1 MNNIIDMDVSNYTS
15 EEIKQLELDL
25 QTRLTRQVFIKIE
38 ILDQTDKVI
47 DEVSGS
53 AISGN
58 YNIDSTSAIRR
69 TCSITFNLKNG
80 YLPSESSI
88 FWINKRF
95 RLYIGL
101 KEMRTNS
108 VYWFNKGTYA
118 IKDPSVSIAINENT
132 ITINGLDKMALYNG
146 DISGQLETAFIA
158 DVVDESGEKVDI
170 YVGDAVEAL
179 MRDGGETNLLITK
192 TDLVL
197 PYKIE
202 SAIGD
207 TRYDILSK
215 FNELFYNYQV
225 YYNLDGYFVFGKK
238 PAYQSNDKVV
248 NEIAIDFS
256 KDSKDDINSRIS
268 NIPYNLLISI
278 NRDIAYSN
286 IKNKVIVYGGIH
298 DDGYQPKY
306 EIIVDDVNFPDS
318 PYTIKKL
325 DERYS
330 DNTLMFRQF
339 VVQDD
344 MYVDAGDEEGGTEEV
359 LIPKDNYSFE
369 MATKGNNTFVAF
381 SQIILPSYLSPDIP
395 NVNNAWG
402 FANSTD
408 EVQKQCVHYD
418 IIFDD
423 TSYLDCVPKQ
433 YYGNTYYVGNVWI
446 LEQILKSGDYTEAN
460 DTGEPF
466 VCWYDGKNFGI
477 YIEGNISEA
486 ETTEHIVKF
495 TRKEITNH
503 AYSFNLC
510 KERAIQE
517 VYLHQQAT
525 DTVQIVCVPIY
536 SLDVNTVIY
545 LDDNESGVQGEYVIT
560 NISCGLGVS
569 DTMSITANKL
579 W

>member
-1 MNNIIDMDVSNYTS
+1 MDNILDMDLSYYTS
-15 EEIKQLELDL
+15 EEISQLELDL
-25 QTRLTRQVFIKIE
+25 QTKLTRQVYIKIE
-38 ILDQTDKVI
+38 ILDQNDKVI
-47 DEVSGS
+47 NEVSGS

-58 YNIDSTSAIRR
+58 YNIDSESAIRR
-69 TCSITFNLKNG
+69 SCSVTFNLENG
-80 YLPSESSI
+80 YMPNSDSI

-95 RLYIGL
+95 KLFIGL
-101 KEMRTNS
+101 KEASSNS
-108 VYWFNKGTYA
+108 IYWFNKGAYA
-118 IKDPSVSIAINENT
+118 IKDPSINITVSENT

-146 DISGQLETAFIA
+146 DIAGQLETAFIA
-158 DVVDESGEKVDI
+158 DVVDSDGNKVDI
-170 YVGDAVEAL
+170 YVEDAVEAL

-192 TDLVL
+192 TGLAL

-207 TRYDILSK
+207 SRYDIINK
-215 FNELFYNYQV
+215 FNELFYNYQS
-225 YYNLDGYFVFGKK
+225 YYNLDGYFVFGQK
-238 PAYQSNDKVV
+238 PAYQSNNGVV
-248 NEIAIDFS
+248 NKIAMDFS
-256 KDSKDDINSRIS
+256 KDYINPRIN

-286 IKNKVIVYGGIH
+286 VKNKIVVYGGVH

-306 EIIVDDVNFPDS
+306 QIIIDDVNYPNS
-318 PYTIKKL
+318 PYTVEKL
-325 DERYS
+325 NEKYS
-330 DNTLMFRQF
+330 DGSLVCRTF

-344 MYVDAGDEEGGTEEV
+344 MYVDTGDTEGEIEEI
-359 LIPKDNYSFE
+359 LIPQDNYSFE
-369 MATKGNNTFVAF
+369 MATKGNDTFVNF

-395 NVNNAWG
+395 NTNNAWG

-408 EVQKQCVHYD
+408 EIKKQCVYYD
-418 IIFDD
+418 IIFDN
-423 TSYLDCVPKQ
+423 TAYLNREPKQ
-433 YYGNTYYVGNVWI
+433 YYGNTFYVGNGAI
-446 LEQILKSGDYTEAN
+446 LEQILESGDPFE

-466 VCWYDGKNFGI
+466 VCWYDGQKFVI
-477 YIEGNISEA
+477 YIEGNIEEA
-486 ETTEHIVKF
+486 ETTEHTVQLI
-495 TRKEITNH
+495 RKETTNH
-503 AYSFNLC
+503 TYSFNLC

-545 LDDNESGVQGEYVIT
+545 LDDDKSGAKGEYVIT
-560 NISCGLGVS
+560 NISCGLGAG